1 MVEHIILKIN
11 KKIKVMRTK
20 SYKITIYNIKWNDT
34 DYVNDWFEVYGDY
47 ESENSIDIES
57 LVEQQIDDCNEDED
71 RDDLVITH
79 YESKIELDK

>member
-1 MVEHIILKIN
+1 
-11 KKIKVMRTK
+11 MRTN
-20 SYKITIYNIKWNDT
+20 YKITIYNIKWNDT

-79 YESKIELDK
+79 YESKIELETQTITQY